1 MDQPIPASPDS
12 AAVPYIPAN
21 ADSIPVTIESTLA
34 ADPALS
40 REEFWRNTIREQA
53 ASGKTISDF
62 CRERGL
68 TYSNFHRWKRTIS
81 EAVVTTTAPTLPA
94 HEDATAN
101 DAPEQL
107 HASASLSQTIAPL
120 PRFAEIRLSAP
131 RQEESAP
138 AGLELRC
145 GKFTMTVR
153 PDCDRPLLREVLV
166 LLGEVSC

>member
-1 MDQPIPASPDS
+1 MDQPIPASPESD
-12 AAVPYIPAN
+12 AVPSISAD
-21 ADSIPVTIESTLA
+21 ADSIHVTIESTPA
-34 ADPALS
+34 AEPALS
-40 REEFWRNTIREQA
+40 REAFWRKTIRDQA

-68 TYSNFHRWKRTIS
+68 TYSNFHRWKRALS
-81 EAVVTTTAPTLPA
+81 EAVASSSTPAQPAP
-94 HEDATAN
+94 EDAIAN
-101 DAPEQL
+101 DTPEQPSP
-107 HASASLSQTIAPL
+107 SASLSQTVAPL

-145 GKFTMTVR
+145 GKFMMTVR

>member
-68 TYSNFHRWKRTIS
+68 TYSNFHRWKRVLS
-81 EAVVTTTAPTLPA
+81 EAVASSSTFR
-94 HEDATAN
+94 ATC
-101 DAPEQL
+101 
-107 HASASLSQTIAPL
+107 S
-120 PRFAEIRLSAP
+120 
-131 RQEESAP
+131 
-138 AGLELRC
+138 
-145 GKFTMTVR
+145 
-153 PDCDRPLLREVLV
+153 
-166 LLGEVSC
+166 